1 MELMVILVEVQ
12 LAGWLRHKGTMVDTR
27 FKIMQWAG
35 PGPVSNDVLN
45 DGKAEGEPRDSQAT
59 LLRMR
64 MMPRLVR
71 VMLNLR
77 G

>member
-12 LAGWLRHKGTMVDTR
+12 LAGWLRHNGTMVDTR
-27 FKIMQWAG
+27 FKIMQWAWSF
-35 PGPVSNDVLN
+35 SNDVIN
-45 DGKAEGEPRDSQAT
+45 DGKAEGEPWDSQAT

>member
-1 MELMVILVEVQ
+1 M
-12 LAGWLRHKGTMVDTR
+12 G
-27 FKIMQWAG
+27 QWSIQDSRSCSG
-35 PGPVSNDVLN
+35 PGPVSNDVVN